1 MKFTYETNTVL
12 SSRELSFINKALV
25 TSYQVTS
32 CTQQDTKIVLL
43 MGEEVDEHH
52 LSNTIKQLLFVLGS
66 IQHKIHYKS
75 QYTSNSAS
83 NPLPYLTE
91 SGAVIP
97 IENGLF
103 AFQGDFLA
111 VATQLN
117 NKFRDI
123 ALTKYQAIEQE
134 YPLLWPIEI
143 FKKTDYLKEFPHH
156 AILTTSVKNSYPI
169 KREFSE
175 SFSAKSDFES
185 IPAEKFFDEIRYGLS
200 PSVCTSCY
208 FAMSNTKQNKN
219 NVYTTYNKVFRN
231 EYSEKSSLDRLMNFS
246 VRDIMFVGDK
256 DFVLEMKRKLSA
268 DLCEYLNQLN
278 LEFSLESADD
288 PFFSGDVSRKL
299 FQHAFDLKEEF
310 LARVPYAGSHVAIGS
325 INVHLDTFSKAF
337 EIRTCDG
344 EYAYS
349 GCVGIGFERL
359 VYVLF
364 CQHGHKIEKWPAD
377 LRTYLCI

>member
-91 SGAVIP
+91 SGAMP

-117 NKFRDI
+117 NKFE
-123 ALTKYQAIEQE
+123 T
-134 YPLLWPIEI
+134 
-143 FKKTDYLKEFPHH
+143 
-156 AILTTSVKNSYPI
+156 
-169 KREFSE
+169 
-175 SFSAKSDFES
+175 
-185 IPAEKFFDEIRYGLS
+185 
-200 PSVCTSCY
+200 
-208 FAMSNTKQNKN
+208 
-219 NVYTTYNKVFRN
+219 
-231 EYSEKSSLDRLMNFS
+231 
-246 VRDIMFVGDK
+246 
-256 DFVLEMKRKLSA
+256 
-268 DLCEYLNQLN
+268 
-278 LEFSLESADD
+278 
-288 PFFSGDVSRKL
+288 
-299 FQHAFDLKEEF
+299 
-310 LARVPYAGSHVAIGS
+310 
-325 INVHLDTFSKAF
+325 
-337 EIRTCDG
+337 
-344 EYAYS
+344 
-349 GCVGIGFERL
+349 
-359 VYVLF
+359 
-364 CQHGHKIEKWPAD
+364 
-377 LRTYLCI
+377 LR